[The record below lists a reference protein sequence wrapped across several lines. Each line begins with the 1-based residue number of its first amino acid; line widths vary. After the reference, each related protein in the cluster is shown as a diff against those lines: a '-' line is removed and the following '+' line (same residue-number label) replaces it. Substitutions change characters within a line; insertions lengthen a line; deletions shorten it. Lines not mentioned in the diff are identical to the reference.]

1 MHFRLAPLS
10 LCGALEPPDKMLDVR
25 PNYPCHYSWFLLT
38 HLRDPSQSTACELH
52 HSFRFNS
59 FTFQLELPVE
69 DKHPFLLIMIPLS
82 ALESEPRVRLWLIG
96 KNGYSGKWWI
106 VTNRDMYGLRIKPT
120 LSPGGHYLISSGNA
134 QHADTLSVFCSGWL
148 TPVVRWPQL
157 GFLRPVSGRPTLWK
171 TFVFFY
177 QGVIFSAG
185 IVCPRESCV
194 SWWFYESGKYR

>member
-1 MHFRLAPLS
+1 MRRSRAS
-10 LCGALEPPDKMLDVR
+10 WQDAWR
-25 PNYPCHYSWFLLT
+25 PSYSCHYSWFLLT
-38 HLRDPSQSTACELH
+38 VLRDPSQSTACELH

-59 FTFQLELPVE
+59 PTFQLELPVE

-148 TPVVRWPQL
+148 TPAVRWPQL

-171 TFVFFY
+171 TFYLFFTRVLFLALELSVRGNLACLDGFTS
-177 QGVIFSAG
+177 QGNIDKVE
-185 IVCPRESCV
+185 VKD
-194 SWWFYESGKYR
+194 W